1 MINTLDTGVLTSKGF
16 VKVKPT
22 LEVQGHPGVF
32 AIGDIIDWAEQ
43 KQAAKAPAHAT
54 TAAANVASFLNGTP
68 LKSEYKGSPEAII
81 IPIGKVRTVVVEF
94 LQCDI
99 DGYMFRT
106 TALDSWA
113 SCGAS
118 SLVAG
123 SLGC

>member
-32 AIGDIIDWAEQ
+32 AIGDIIDWPEQ
-43 KQAAKAPAHAT
+43 KQAAKAPAHAA
-54 TAAANVASFLNGTP
+54 TAAANVASFLNGAP

-81 IPIGKVRTVVVEF
+81 IPIGKVRTVVEL
-94 LQCDI
+94 LQCNI
-99 DGYMFRT
+99 DGYTFRT

-113 SCGAS
+113 SCGGS

-123 SLGC
+123 WPGC